1 MDFDF
6 FTDLFNSVVKMYK
19 NYFILNRLA
28 IELNMLISES
38 TLFESFTQDKDKLI
52 FSFTKRENNYFIEIS
67 TNPGFPFINLR
78 RTYSKSKKNT
88 ANFFSEYFPVTL
100 NLISIADD
108 DRIIRFSTDK
118 GDFYF
123 LIRGKYTNV
132 CYIDIN
138 KNISFFKKIDDE
150 FHQQIKEELMGK
162 NFISNKNLFQ
172 ELSIDDLSAEVSRK
186 QYPIIAKEVITELSY
201 RNLEFNNLNLR
212 SLLAEIFSKQP
223 AVLIDEDEGSIHLA
237 VESFHIFPSTKIK
250 LFDNLIEAFD
260 YFISNRYSIES
271 KASSQKIILKHLDKE
286 LLRLSRKI
294 DNLKI
299 VVERESKEDEYNK
312 IANLLLIN
320 LNKIKAGVKEITLVD
335 IYDRDTLL
343 NIKLDAKLS
352 PQKNAELY
360 FHKAKSERIGLEKS
374 RLLFKQCE
382 LEFHNFKMLKKKTIE
397 SKTSE
402 ELKNIMKELGIKA
415 AQSNEQS
422 VDDLKIKFKHYIIQN
437 KYHVFVG
444 KDSENNDLLTTRFA
458 KQNDYWFHARSV
470 SGSHVVLRVDNTKEP
485 IPKNILKSTA
495 ALAAFHSKAKTSGLA
510 PVSFTLKKYVVKKKG
525 FPAGTVH
532 LLKEDVLLVKPAI
545 PADAEYVEKD

>member
-1 MDFDF
+1 
-6 FTDLFNSVVKMYK
+6 MYK

-28 IELNMLISES
+28 IELNELISES
-38 TLFESFTQDKDKLI
+38 TLLESFTQDKDKLI
-52 FSFTKRENNYFIEIS
+52 FSFAKGENNYFIEFS

-78 RTYSKSKKNT
+78 KTFSKSKKNT
-88 ANFFSEYFPVTL
+88 TNFFSEHFPVTV
-100 NLISIADD
+100 NSISMSDD
-108 DRIIRFSTDK
+108 DRIIQISTIQV
-118 GDFYF
+118 DFYF

-132 CYIDIN
+132 CCIDHN
-138 KNISFFKKIDDE
+138 KNISFFKKLDE
-150 FHQQIKEELMGK
+150 EIQQQVNEELAGK
-162 NFISNKNLFQ
+162 NFIPSKNLL
-172 ELSIDDLSAEVSRK
+172 ENMKIDEDISAETLRK
-186 QYPIIAKEVITELSY
+186 QYPIISKEIITELSY
-201 RNLEFNNLNLR
+201 RNLELNNANLH
-212 SLLAEIFSKQP
+212 SLLTEIFSKHP
-223 AVLIDEDEGSIHLA
+223 AVFIDEDEGSIHLA

-250 LFDNLIEAFD
+250 LFDSLIEAFN

-271 KASSQKIILKHLDKE
+271 KASSEKIILKHLDKE

-299 VVERESKEDEYNK
+299 VVERKSKEDEYNK

-335 IYDRDTLL
+335 IYNMDTPL
-343 NIKLDAKLS
+343 NIKLDTKLS
-352 PQKNAELY
+352 PQRNADLY

-374 RLLFKQCE
+374 RLLLKQCE
-382 LEFHNFKMLKKKTIE
+382 LDFHKFQLLKKKTIE
-397 SKTSE
+397 SKSSE
-402 ELKNIMKELGIKA
+402 ELKNIMKELGIKET
-415 AQSNEQS
+415 QSKEQS
-422 VDDLKIKFKHYIIQN
+422 ADDLKIKFKHYIIQN

-470 SGSHVVLRVDNTKEP
+470 SGSHVVLRVENSKEAV
-485 IPKNILKSTA
+485 PKNILKSVA
-495 ALAAFHSKAKTSGLA
+495 ALAAYHSKAKTSGLA

-545 PADAEYVEKD
+545 PADAEYVEKE